1 MEIKVEEA
9 LSKGKELKE
18 EFEIQPSVDWWMNCI
33 RDKKVIQTLTDTR
46 GIVDQN
52 RLNEELSKIGIRQD
66 QELQKKVPCSD

>member
-9 LSKGKELKE
+9 LSKGKELNE
-18 EFEIQPSVDWWMNCI
+18 EFEIEPSVEWWMNCI
-33 RDKKVIQTLTDTR
+33 RGKKVIQTLTDTR